1 MEVVRL
7 RSRLLV
13 TPMVL
18 LAGVFESY
26 QEMFLGKSKKGVLG
40 EYNLQY
46 IYIYSIY
53 DCNYMHNQVKWGY
66 GEQWDTHSVA
76 TDLDFVWKWG
86 NPPIWNPSFSDTPV

>member
-46 IYIYSIY
+46 IYTV
-53 DCNYMHNQVKWGY
+53 YMIVIICITN
-66 GEQWDTHSVA
+66 
-76 TDLDFVWKWG
+76 
-86 NPPIWNPSFSDTPV
+86 

>member
-26 QEMFLGKSKKGVLG
+26 QEMFLGKSKKAVLG

-46 IYIYSIY
+46 RYIYIYIQ
-53 DCNYMHNQVKWGY
+53 YM
-66 GEQWDTHSVA
+66 
-76 TDLDFVWKWG
+76 
-86 NPPIWNPSFSDTPV
+86 

>member
-26 QEMFLGKSKKGVLG
+26 QEMFLGKSKKAVLG

-46 IYIYSIY
+46 RYIYIYSIC
-53 DCNYMHNQVKWGY
+53 DCNYMHNQLKWRY

-76 TDLDFVWKWG
+76 TDLDFV
-86 NPPIWNPSFSDTPV
+86 